1 MNAFAQQFRQEPSEV
16 AVVIPTVLRET
27 LTRAVHSV
35 FDQDL
40 DGRIQI
46 LIGID
51 AVKGPIEQLAGLE
64 DCCPDNVTLTIVDP
78 GYSTA
83 RRNGGVHACG
93 YGGSLRAALS
103 FLANSRH
110 VAYLDDDN
118 WFAPNHLSSL
128 RKAIS
133 GVDWAYSHRWM
144 VDPRTDGVVCIDT
157 WESVGPNAG
166 VYAKRFGG
174 FVDTSSLMID
184 KLKCLDVL
192 PCWSDPPT
200 PRGDCEDRM
209 VFFALTSRYKGNS
222 TGQASSFYTI
232 DPNDVLQKTREE
244 YFQRAGYDWAAMP
257 APTPAPLPRGN
268 VASPR
273 RRAIGSLLALAGRHE
288 SEGRRVDAVTLLARI
303 LDAAPNDRLA
313 LRYMEEMC
321 GRMGHAEDARAVA
334 HQIADLD
341 ATVLSS
347 RSAAEPA
354 AAPVLS

>member
-1 MNAFAQQFRQEPSEV
+1 MNAFAQHFQQEPSDV
-16 AVVIPTVLRET
+16 AVVIPTVLRES

-40 DGRIQI
+40 NGRIQI

-51 AVKGPIEQLAGLE
+51 MIKGPFEQLAGLAE
-64 DCCPDNVTLTIVDP
+64 CCPDNVTLTIIDP

-83 RRNGGVHACG
+83 QRNGGIHACS
-93 YGGSLRAALS
+93 YGGSLRAAMS
-103 FLANSRH
+103 FLANSRY

-128 RKAIS
+128 RKTIT
-133 GVDWAYSHRWM
+133 GFDWAYSHRWM
-144 VDPRTDGVVCIDT
+144 VDPRTDGVICVDT

-174 FVDTSSLMID
+174 FIDTSSLMLD

-209 VFFALTSRYKGNS
+209 VFFALTSRYKGAG

-232 DPNDVLQKTREE
+232 DTNDVLQKTREE
-244 YFQRAGYDWAAMP
+244 YFLRAGYDWAAMP
-257 APTPAPLPRGN
+257 LPTPAPCCRGN
-268 VASPR
+268 VLSSR
-273 RRAIGSLLALAGRHE
+273 RRAVASLLAQAGRYE
-288 SEGRRVDAVTLLARI
+288 SEGRLTDAVTLLSRI
-303 LDAAPNDRLA
+303 LEAAPNDRIA
-313 LRYMEEMC
+313 LGYMEEMC
-321 GRMGHAEDARAVA
+321 GRMGATEDARSVA
-334 HQIADLD
+334 RQISDLGSGVEPPPLTD
-341 ATVLSS
+341 SAAHSVLS
-347 RSAAEPA
+347 
-354 AAPVLS
+354 

>member
-1 MNAFAQQFRQEPSEV
+1 MNAFAQQFRQEPSDV

-51 AVKGPIEQLAGLE
+51 AVHGPAEQLAGLME
-64 DCCPDNVTLTIVDP
+64 SCPDNVTLTIVDP

-128 RKAIS
+128 RKTIT
-133 GVDWAYSHRWM
+133 GVDWAYSRRWM
-144 VDPRTDGVVCIDT
+144 VDPRTDGVICVDT

-200 PRGDCEDRM
+200 PRGNCEDRM
-209 VFFALTSRYKGNS
+209 VFFALTSRYKGAG
-222 TGQASSFYTI
+222 TGEATSFYTV
-232 DPNDVLQKTREE
+232 DADDVLQKTREE
-244 YFQRAGYDWAAMP
+244 FFRRAGYDWAAMP
-257 APTPAPLPRGN
+257 APTPAPSRRGN
-268 VASPR
+268 VAPAR
-273 RRAIGSLLALAGRHE
+273 QRAVGSLIALAGRYE
-288 SEGRRVDAVTLLARI
+288 SEGKRAVAVDLLGRI
-303 LDAAPNDRLA
+303 LDAAPGDRLA

-321 GRMGHAEDARAVA
+321 ARLGHAEDARAVA
-334 HQIADLD
+334 RERSNLD
-341 ATVLSS
+341 AGASFTP
-347 RSAAEPA
+347 RAAEPA
-354 AAPVLS
+354 AAPALS